1 MNLFHLFHSAMPWR
15 ANTLDMHAT
24 DTPQNLQ
31 ASPDHNNQ
39 KGQFTL
45 ENQVRRTLFGGWIN
59 VLLLAAPAGIVIW
72 ALKVPGPAVFI
83 VNFIA
88 IIPLAAMI
96 SYATEQIALRTG
108 DVGNAVELIIAVIA
122 LTENRITVVQTSL
135 VGSILSNLLLVLGF
149 CFFFG
154 GINRLEQH
162 LNTTVAQTATSLL
175 ALSIAS
181 LILPAIFSYK
191 TPLPSHTISQLS
203 RGIAI
208 ILLLVYLSYL
218 FFQIKT
224 HRAVFDDKSIER
236 ATQDIFEGQPR
247 VSEDGA
253 TSEIID
259 STSAALD
266 VETGQTS
273 RRGLSLDRSGPEEPE
288 LHFLVALGTLILCT
302 VIVALCAEGLVSG
315 IEPISSVVSEEF
327 IGLILIP
334 IVGNACEHAT
344 AVTAAI
350 KNKINLAVSIAIGS
364 SIQVS
369 LFLIPLL
376 IIIGWGIGSQE
387 ITLAFDTF
395 QVIVFFIAVLLNYS
409 ISDGKSHWLKGVE
422 LVSLYVIIA
431 VCAFCKSGQSQRKEM
446 SNANTK

>member
-1 MNLFHLFHSAMPWR
+1 M
-15 ANTLDMHAT
+15 
-24 DTPQNLQ
+24 
-31 ASPDHNNQ
+31 
-39 KGQFTL
+39 
-45 ENQVRRTLFGGWIN
+45 
-59 VLLLAAPAGIVIW
+59 
-72 ALKVPGPAVFI
+72 
-83 VNFIA
+83 
-88 IIPLAAMI
+88 
-96 SYATEQIALRTG
+96 
-108 DVGNAVELIIAVIA
+108 
-122 LTENRITVVQTSL
+122 QTSL

-273 RRGLSLDRSGPEEPE
+273 RRGPSLDRSGPEEPE
-288 LHFLVALGTLILCT
+288 LHFLVALSTLILCT

-315 IEPISSVVSEEF
+315 IEPISSVVGEEF

-395 QVIVFFIAVLLNYS
+395 QVIVFFIAVLLVNYS

-446 SNANTK
+446 SNAKIK